1 MIHQITVGVWAEMT
15 YANALRQLGALGF
28 DPSVAYSIVAL
39 TSKISIHMPVS
50 LRSNNAEDSD
60 SADVDLEAAGRRYS
74 FRTTVLESGE
84 IETAYIVRRAA

>member
-1 MIHQITVGVWAEMT
+1 MTIQITVGVWQEMT

-28 DPSVAYSIVAL
+28 DQNVAYSVVAL

-50 LRSNNAEDSD
+50 LRSNSAADSD

-74 FRTTVLESGE
+74 FRTTVLENGDV
-84 IETAYIVRRAA
+84 ETAYVVRKAA

>member
-1 MIHQITVGVWAEMT
+1 MTIQITVGVWQEMT

>member
-1 MIHQITVGVWAEMT
+1 MTIQITVGVWQEMT

-39 TSKISIHMPVS
+39 TSEISIHMPVS

>member
-1 MIHQITVGVWAEMT
+1 MTIQITVGVWQEMT
-15 YANALRQLGALGF
+15 YANALRQLGALVF

>member
-1 MIHQITVGVWAEMT
+1 MT